1 MDKTIALLKSLLLP
15 ILEEDLNFHRVKL
28 NDAFWDFLIKY
39 FLNYEEDA
47 KPTHTLLYALQL
59 NEPELVLNQLPQ
71 LFSDFINDTAE
82 NYVLGRRNNATEHF
96 ITAQNPTFLAR
107 VSFFQTLEQAIKK
120 VERENI
126 KSTLPKSFERLTF
139 EVPDIEVENVT
150 KKRGREDLKSKFKEW
165 DKELE
170 VSNNR
175 MVFYSLKKENTEVPK
190 VKVVSLSWVKYAGIA
205 AVFIIGLMILQPT
218 KSSNEELFAS
228 YNSNPSSFASIDY
241 SKLENTSDA
250 SGTRGSE
257 YILKNYS
264 LSETETAL
272 QAVKLFNERNFENAK
287 KLLTDLSPK
296 EKNPELLI
304 FLAIAQLNTN
314 DIAKAISN
322 LEFLYILQKYSYS
335 DEVEF
340 HLAMAYIKVDK
351 INEAKSLLKSQIKKE
366 GKHSKQ
372 SSETLKRIRWF

>member
-1 MDKTIALLKSLLLP
+1 
-15 ILEEDLNFHRVKL
+15 V
-28 NDAFWDFLIKY
+28 
-39 FLNYEEDA
+39 
-47 KPTHTLLYALQL
+47 
-59 NEPELVLNQLPQ
+59 
-71 LFSDFINDTAE
+71 
-82 NYVLGRRNNATEHF
+82 
-96 ITAQNPTFLAR
+96 
-107 VSFFQTLEQAIKK
+107 
-120 VERENI
+120 ENI
-126 KSTLPKSFERLTF
+126 
-139 EVPDIEVENVT
+139 T